1 VHFFKY
7 RLEISDVQSLRY
19 RKFWL
24 MVGMLILGVTL
35 YFALAPANRTVTV
48 AFLSDKFFH
57 SLAFFILMIWF
68 SGLFRTRYLPYVAIS
83 LLIYGGLI
91 ELVQSRLPY
100 RTAEVAD
107 LVFDF
112 GGIVL
117 GWAVAR
123 AGLQNWTV
131 KLENWVTGARV

>member
-24 MVGMLILGVTL
+24 MAGMLIVGVTL
-35 YFALAPANRTVTV
+35 YFALAPENRTLTV

-57 SLAFFILMIWF
+57 ALAFFILMIWF

-83 LLIYGGLI
+83 LLAYGGLI

-100 RTAEVAD
+100 RTAEIAD
-107 LVFDF
+107 LIFDL
-112 GGIVL
+112 GGILL

-123 AGLQNWTV
+123 AGLQKWTV
-131 KLENWVTGARV
+131 KLEDWVAGAGA